1 MELDQLNRTQHELKH
16 GSEELEDILRKL
28 EKEQVKI
35 CGGVWGWGLTP
46 PPPPH
51 RALSQAI
58 IMPDW
63 ETLRGSLDAYTPV
76 FQIYADIQSVQNS
89 HNFTRSLSW

>member
-16 GSEELEDILRKL
+16 GSEQLEDILRKL

-35 CGGVWGWGLTP
+35 WELRAE
-46 PPPPH
+46 